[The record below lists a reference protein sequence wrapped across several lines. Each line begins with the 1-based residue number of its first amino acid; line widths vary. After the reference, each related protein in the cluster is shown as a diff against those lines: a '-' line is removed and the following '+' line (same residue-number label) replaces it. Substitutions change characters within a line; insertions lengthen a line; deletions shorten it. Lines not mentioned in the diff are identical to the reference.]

1 MLAEWL
7 RQPSKFCKA
16 NRFRNVSLVVG
27 NFLFSV
33 KILEYLAKVEEIRP
47 GRENGCWHF

>member
-16 NRFRNVSLVVG
+16 TRFRKE
-27 NFLFSV
+27 SV
-33 KILEYLAKVEEIRP
+33 KILEYSAKVEEIKP